1 MNFSTLR
8 KLFPINPAVTKL
20 EKNWQ
25 TQLALKL
32 QNSQSSHYILK
43 QTPVISNFLP
53 FPVTISHV
61 YVQRICSPQTQAP
74 LGLSH
79 YKFMKKTDYL
89 LHID

>member
-1 MNFSTLR
+1 MAF
-8 KLFPINPAVTKL
+8 KLHD
-20 EKNWQ
+20 
-25 TQLALKL
+25 
-32 QNSQSSHYILK
+32 SQSFHYILK

-53 FPVTISHV
+53 FPVTTSHV

-79 YKFMKKTDYL
+79 YKFMKKTDYYL